1 MHVMICM
8 EFTFKYSEY
17 VIKLTVPNWIIVADV
32 PNRHYNTARDL
43 LPSSQYESKSAKGA
57 AEYLTL
63 AEVIR

>member
-8 EFTFKYSEY
+8 EFTFKYSEH

-43 LPSSQYESKSAKGA
+43 LLSSQYEN
-57 AEYLTL
+57 
-63 AEVIR
+63 